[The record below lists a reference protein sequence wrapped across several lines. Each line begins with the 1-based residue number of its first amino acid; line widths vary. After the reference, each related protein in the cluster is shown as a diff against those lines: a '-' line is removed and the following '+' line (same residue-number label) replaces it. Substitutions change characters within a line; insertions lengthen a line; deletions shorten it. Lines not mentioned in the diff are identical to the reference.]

1 MELKGSKSNLNM
13 KVIYFLANP
22 QSNGVLENVK
32 REERM

>member
-1 MELKGSKSNLNM
+1 M

-32 REERM
+32 REERCEIEMQFRPL